1 MLLQILTAL
10 ALALP
15 ALSGTGPSSLYTLLN
30 GQTFN
35 PPGYTVVAYQSCVQ
49 NQNAGNNCGS
59 FTTYET
65 SNGQYTYQKYGPAPC
80 SGSCCREFHL
90 TLACGPTLQMSG
102 VNENP
107 ICTYSATLSL
117 PEVCGVDMTVGNEAA
132 SVSPSALPPTPTA
145 TQTATQTKTGT
156 PTATQTETGT
166 PTATQTETGTPT
178 ATQTATQ
185 TETGTATITA
195 SGTATTT
202 ETSTASSTSTPLF
215 VITAFPTSTATS
227 TLTATGTPLFMITA
241 WPTPS
246 PVNVSATSTPLYYMT
261 AYPSYDPTNG
271 TGANLLGSILSVAP
285 SGTATIL
292 GSVAV
297 GIVGLGALAFAVNHF
312 RKGGSISGL
321 IGLAKA
327 NRGAFDKLVKD
338 LPMDPKLKAA
348 LQDPKSLLN
357 PEQRAL
363 AEKAEKAI
371 QDPSQVLKDLP
382 VSDALKAQLQSYV
395 PTSTEQMINAIQHP
409 EELKEKVVTAVK
421 DTAIAVAKDTAIA
434 VAKENVPMTL
444 SPEILKTLIPTLLAQ
459 KASENNTLHDSATVQ
474 ITQEQLAALLANQAP
489 PK

>member
-1 MLLQILTAL
+1 MTTLYIFELHSRILNITSDSVKPLLITTKIPCRQNRMLLRLCTAL

-132 SVSPSALPPTPTA
+132 SVSPSALPPP
-145 TQTATQTKTGT
+145 
-156 PTATQTETGT
+156 
-166 PTATQTETGTPT
+166 
-178 ATQTATQ
+178 TQTATQ
-185 TETGTATITA
+185 TETATQTASVTITA

-202 ETSTASSTSTPLF
+202 ETLSATSTSTPLF

-227 TLTATGTPLFMITA
+227 TLTATSTPLFMVTA

-261 AYPSYDPTNG
+261 PYPSYDPTNG
-271 TGANLLGSILSVAP
+271 TGTNLLASVLSVAP
-285 SGTATIL
+285 AGTATIL

-297 GIVGLGALAFAVNHF
+297 GIAGLGVIAFAVNHF
-312 RKGGSISGL
+312 RKGGSVSDL
-321 IGLAKA
+321 IGMAKA
-327 NRGAFDKLVKD
+327 NKGAFDKLVKD
-338 LPMDPKLKAA
+338 LPMDAKMKAA

-357 PEQRAL
+357 QEQRAM

-371 QDPSQVLKDLP
+371 QDPSQVLNQLP

-395 PTSTEQMINAIQHP
+395 PTSTEQMIHAIQNP
-409 EELKEKVVTAVK
+409 EELKEKVITAVK
-421 DTAIAVAKDTAIA
+421 DTAIT

-444 SPEILKTLIPTLLAQ
+444 SPEILKALIPTLLAQ
-459 KASENNTLHDSATVQ
+459 KAAEGNTIHEPATVQ
-474 ITQEQLAALLANQAP
+474 ITQEQLAALLANQT

>member
-1 MLLQILTAL
+1 LTTLYIFELHSRILNITSDSVKPLLITTKIPCRQNRMLLRLCTAL

-132 SVSPSALPPTPTA
+132 SVSPSALPPP
-145 TQTATQTKTGT
+145 
-156 PTATQTETGT
+156 
-166 PTATQTETGTPT
+166 
-178 ATQTATQ
+178 TQTATQ
-185 TETGTATITA
+185 TETATQTASVTITA

-202 ETSTASSTSTPLF
+202 ETLSATSTSTPLF

-227 TLTATGTPLFMITA
+227 TLTATGTPLFMVTA

-261 AYPSYDPTNG
+261 PYPSYDPTNG
-271 TGANLLGSILSVAP
+271 TGTNLLASVLSVAP
-285 SGTATIL
+285 AGTATIL

-297 GIVGLGALAFAVNHF
+297 GIAGLGVIAFAVNHF
-312 RKGGSISGL
+312 RKGGSVSDL
-321 IGLAKA
+321 IGMAKA
-327 NRGAFDKLVKD
+327 NKGAFDKLVKD
-338 LPMDPKLKAA
+338 LPMDAKMKAA

-357 PEQRAL
+357 QEQRAM

-395 PTSTEQMINAIQHP
+395 PTSTEQMIHAIQNP
-409 EELKEKVVTAVK
+409 EELKEKVITAVK
-421 DTAIAVAKDTAIA
+421 DTAIT

-444 SPEILKTLIPTLLAQ
+444 SPEILKALIPTLLAQ
-459 KASENNTLHDSATVQ
+459 KAAEGNTIHEPATVQ
-474 ITQEQLAALLANQAP
+474 ITQEQLAALLANQT

>member
-1 MLLQILTAL
+1 MLLRILTAL
-10 ALALP
+10 ALVLP

-80 SGSCCREFHL
+80 SGSCCRQFHL

-107 ICTYSATLSL
+107 VCTYSATLSL

-132 SVSPSALPPTPTA
+132 SVSPSALPPTPTS
-145 TQTATQTKTGT
+145 TQTG
-156 PTATQTETGT
+156 TQTETT
-166 PTATQTETGTPT
+166 TQTP
-178 ATQTATQ
+178 TQTATQ

-202 ETSTASSTSTPLF
+202 ETLSATSTSTPLF

-261 AYPSYDPTNG
+261 PYPSYDPTNG
-271 TGANLLGSILSVAP
+271 TGSNLLASVLSVAP
-285 SGTATIL
+285 AGTATIL

-327 NRGAFDKLVKD
+327 NKGAFDKLVKD
-338 LPMDPKLKAA
+338 LPMDAKMKAA

-371 QDPSQVLKDLP
+371 QDPGQVLKDLP

-395 PTSTEQMINAIQHP
+395 PTSTEQMINAMMQSVFFI
-409 EELKEKVVTAVK
+409 
-421 DTAIAVAKDTAIA
+421 IR
-434 VAKENVPMTL
+434 
-444 SPEILKTLIPTLLAQ
+444 LLA
-459 KASENNTLHDSATVQ
+459 
-474 ITQEQLAALLANQAP
+474 
-489 PK
+489 

>member
-1 MLLQILTAL
+1 MLLRILTAL
-10 ALALP
+10 SIALP

-80 SGSCCREFHL
+80 SGSCCRQFHL

-107 ICTYSATLSL
+107 ICTYSATLYL

-132 SVSPSALPPTPTA
+132 SVSPSALPPTPTS
-145 TQTATQTKTGT
+145 TQTATQT
-156 PTATQTETGT
+156 E
-166 PTATQTETGTPT
+166 T

-185 TETGTATITA
+185 TETATQTATATITA

-202 ETSTASSTSTPLF
+202 ETLSASATSTPLF
-215 VITAFPTSTATS
+215 VVTAFPTSTATS
-227 TLTATGTPLFMITA
+227 TLTATSTPLFMITA

-271 TGANLLGSILSVAP
+271 TGGNILASVLSIAP
-285 SGTATIL
+285 AGTATIL

-297 GIVGLGALAFAVNHF
+297 GVVGLGALAFAINHF

-327 NRGAFDKLVKD
+327 NKGVFDKLVKD
-338 LPMDPKLKAA
+338 LPMDAKMKAA

-357 PEQRAL
+357 PEQRAM
-363 AEKAEKAI
+363 AEKAEAAI
-371 QDPSQVLKDLP
+371 QDPSQVLNQLP

-395 PTSTEQMINAIQHP
+395 PTSTEQMIHAIQRP
-409 EELKEKVVTAVK
+409 EELKEK
-421 DTAIAVAKDTAIA
+421 AIAAAKDTAIA
-434 VAKENVPMTL
+434 IAKENVPMTL
-444 SPEILKTLIPTLLAQ
+444 SPEMLKALIPTLLAQ
-459 KASENNTLHDSATVQ
+459 KGAEENTVHESATVQ

>member
-1 MLLQILTAL
+1 MYIFELHSRILNITSDSVKPLLITTKIPYSQNRMLLRMLTAL

-59 FTTYET
+59 FTTYES

-80 SGSCCREFHL
+80 SGSCCRQFHL

-107 ICTYSATLSL
+107 VCTYSATLSL

-132 SVSPSALPPTPTA
+132 SVSPSALPPTPTS
-145 TQTATQTKTGT
+145 TQTG
-156 PTATQTETGT
+156 TQTE
-166 PTATQTETGTPT
+166 T
-178 ATQTATQ
+178 ATQTASV
-185 TETGTATITA
+185 TITA
-195 SGTATTT
+195 SGTTTAT
-202 ETSTASSTSTPLF
+202 ETTTASSTSTPLF

-227 TLTATGTPLFMITA
+227 TLTATGTPLFMVTA

-261 AYPSYDPTNG
+261 PYPSYDPTNG
-271 TGANLLGSILSVAP
+271 TGTNLLASVLSVAP
-285 SGTATIL
+285 AGTATIL

-297 GIVGLGALAFAVNHF
+297 GIAGLGVIAFAVNHF
-312 RKGGSISGL
+312 RKGGSVSDL
-321 IGLAKA
+321 IGMAKA
-327 NRGAFDKLVKD
+327 NKGTFDKLVKD
-338 LPMDPKLKAA
+338 LPMDAKMKAA

-357 PEQRAL
+357 PEQRAM
-363 AEKAEKAI
+363 AEKAEKAV
-371 QDPSQVLKDLP
+371 QDPSQVLNQLP

-395 PTSTEQMINAIQHP
+395 PTSTEQMIHAIQNP
-409 EELKEKVVTAVK
+409 EE
-421 DTAIAVAKDTAIA
+421 D
-434 VAKENVPMTL
+434 
-444 SPEILKTLIPTLLAQ
+444 
-459 KASENNTLHDSATVQ
+459 NNQQHSHPHQHNLPYQYHGRGMQ
-474 ITQEQLAALLANQAP
+474 
-489 PK
+489 

>member
-1 MLLQILTAL
+1 MLLRMLTAL

-35 PPGYTVVAYQSCVQ
+35 PPGYTVVAYQSCMQ
-49 NQNAGNNCGS
+49 NQNAGNPCGS
-59 FTTYET
+59 FTTYES

-80 SGSCCREFHL
+80 SGSCCRQFHL

-107 ICTYSATLSL
+107 VCTYSATLSL

-132 SVSPSALPPTPTA
+132 SVSPSALPPP
-145 TQTATQTKTGT
+145 
-156 PTATQTETGT
+156 
-166 PTATQTETGTPT
+166 
-178 ATQTATQ
+178 TQTATQ
-185 TETGTATITA
+185 TETATQTASVTITA
-195 SGTATTT
+195 SGTTTATETTT
-202 ETSTASSTSTPLF
+202 ASITSTPLF

-227 TLTATGTPLFMITA
+227 TLTATSTPLFMVTA

-261 AYPSYDPTNG
+261 PYPSYDPTNG
-271 TGANLLGSILSVAP
+271 TGTNLLASVLSVAP
-285 SGTATIL
+285 AGTATIL

-297 GIVGLGALAFAVNHF
+297 GIAGLGVIAFAVNHF
-312 RKGGSISGL
+312 RKGGSVSDL
-321 IGLAKA
+321 IGMAKA
-327 NRGAFDKLVKD
+327 NKGTFDKLVKD
-338 LPMDPKLKAA
+338 LPMDAKMKAA

-357 PEQRAL
+357 PEQRVL
-363 AEKAEKAI
+363 AEKAEKAV
-371 QDPSQVLKDLP
+371 QDPSQVLNQLP

-395 PTSTEQMINAIQHP
+395 PTSTEQMIHAIQNP
-409 EELKEKVVTAVK
+409 EELKEKVITAVK
-421 DTAIAVAKDTAIA
+421 DTAIT

-444 SPEILKTLIPTLLAQ
+444 SPEILKALIPTLLAQ
-459 KASENNTLHDSATVQ
+459 KAAEGNTIHEPATVQ
-474 ITQEQLAALLANQAP
+474 ITQEQLATLLANQT

>member
-1 MLLQILTAL
+1 MLTAL

-59 FTTYET
+59 FTTYES

-80 SGSCCREFHL
+80 SGSCCRQFHL

-107 ICTYSATLSL
+107 VCTYSATLSL

-132 SVSPSALPPTPTA
+132 SVSPSALPPTPTS
-145 TQTATQTKTGT
+145 TQTG
-156 PTATQTETGT
+156 TQTE
-166 PTATQTETGTPT
+166 T
-178 ATQTATQ
+178 ATQTASV
-185 TETGTATITA
+185 TITA
-195 SGTATTT
+195 SGTTTAT
-202 ETSTASSTSTPLF
+202 ETTTASSTSTPLF

-227 TLTATGTPLFMITA
+227 TLTATGTPLFMVTA

-261 AYPSYDPTNG
+261 PYPSYDPTNG
-271 TGANLLGSILSVAP
+271 TGTNLLASVLSVAP
-285 SGTATIL
+285 AGTATIL

-297 GIVGLGALAFAVNHF
+297 GIAGLGVIAFAVNHF
-312 RKGGSISGL
+312 RKGGSVSDL
-321 IGLAKA
+321 IGMAKA
-327 NRGAFDKLVKD
+327 NKGTFDKLVKD
-338 LPMDPKLKAA
+338 LPMDAKMKAA

-357 PEQRAL
+357 PEQRAM
-363 AEKAEKAI
+363 AEKAEKAV
-371 QDPSQVLKDLP
+371 QDPSQVLNQLP

-395 PTSTEQMINAIQHP
+395 PTSTEQMIHAIQNP
-409 EELKEKVVTAVK
+409 EELKEKVITAVN
-421 DTAIAVAKDTAIA
+421 DTAIT

-444 SPEILKTLIPTLLAQ
+444 SPEILKALIPTLLAQ
-459 KASENNTLHDSATVQ
+459 KAAEGNTIHEPATVQ
-474 ITQEQLAALLANQAP
+474 ITQEQLTALLANQT

>member
-1 MLLQILTAL
+1 MLLRMLTVL

-15 ALSGTGPSSLYTLLN
+15 ALGGTGPSSLYTLLN

-90 TLACGPTLQMSG
+90 TLACGATLQMSG

-107 ICTYSATLSL
+107 ICTYSATLYL

-132 SVSPSALPPTPTA
+132 SVSPSALPPTPTS
-145 TQTATQTKTGT
+145 
-156 PTATQTETGT
+156 
-166 PTATQTETGTPT
+166 
-178 ATQTATQ
+178 TQTATQ
-185 TETGTATITA
+185 TETATQTASVTITA
-195 SGTATTT
+195 SGTT
-202 ETSTASSTSTPLF
+202 TASITSTPLF
-215 VITAFPTSTATS
+215 QITAWPTTSSTT
-227 TLTATGTPLFMITA
+227 TLTATSTPLFMITA

-261 AYPSYDPTNG
+261 PYPSYDPTNG
-271 TGANLLGSILSVAP
+271 TGTNLLASVLSVAP
-285 SGTATIL
+285 AGTATIL

-297 GIVGLGALAFAVNHF
+297 GIAGLGAIAFAVNYF

-327 NRGAFDKLVKD
+327 NKGAFDKLVKD
-338 LPMDPKLKAA
+338 LPMDAKMKAA

-363 AEKAEKAI
+363 AEKAEAAI

-409 EELKEKVVTAVK
+409 EELKEKVITAVK
-421 DTAIAVAKDTAIA
+421 DTAIT

-444 SPEILKTLIPTLLAQ
+444 SPEILKALIPTLLAQ
-459 KASENNTLHDSATVQ
+459 KATENNTIHEPATVQ
-474 ITQEQLAALLANQAP
+474 ITQEQLAALLANQT